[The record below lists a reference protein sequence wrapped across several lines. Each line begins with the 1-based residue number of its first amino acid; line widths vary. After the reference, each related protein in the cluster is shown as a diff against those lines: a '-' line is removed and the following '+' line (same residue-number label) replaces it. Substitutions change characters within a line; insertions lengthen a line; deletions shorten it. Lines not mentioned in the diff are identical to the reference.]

1 VHLGLRARIVVVM
14 AIISALTLAV
24 AAVTLLSPLDRHLQ
38 TNALDNFAVSLRNE
52 RGAVRA
58 LDEDALRA
66 GDQRLARVARLL
78 ARNNSAEVTILG
90 PRGTVLASSD
100 PDDRGAFAGVAAAAR
115 TGHSQ
120 RALTGTDNDKQAE
133 VALPVRTGGHLVIVA
148 ARKTLSDSRAATA
161 VVRRAFTVAAAAG
174 LAGAL
179 LVGLLLASRLA
190 GRILHLRDT
199 ALRVAEIGPDA
210 ELKPDRG
217 RDEIGDLSR
226 AFATMQE
233 RLREQERARR
243 GFVATAS
250 HELRT
255 PLASLS
261 VMLDMVLGDLR
272 ARPADVEGATA
283 QAVNAEAQVQRLS
296 LLAGELLDLSRIDAG
311 IPLRSEPVELLAVLE
326 SVAAE
331 LSVRLQDRPETID
344 LAGDAAT
351 RALGDPG
358 SVAQI
363 LRVLLDNALRH
374 NPAGARVTAEVAGDD
389 ATARV
394 TVTDDGPG
402 VAIGDRERIFERF
415 ARGADATD
423 GGFGLG
429 LAIGRTLARQMDG
442 DLVLE
447 EHAQGAR
454 FTLMLPVVAA
464 ASRDEPSAGGTAP
477 AARGRTPVKP

>member
-1 VHLGLRARIVVVM
+1 
-14 AIISALTLAV
+14 
-24 AAVTLLSPLDRHLQ
+24 
-38 TNALDNFAVSLRNE
+38 
-52 RGAVRA
+52 
-58 LDEDALRA
+58 
-66 GDQRLARVARLL
+66 
-78 ARNNSAEVTILG
+78 
-90 PRGTVLASSD
+90 
-100 PDDRGAFAGVAAAAR
+100 
-115 TGHSQ
+115 
-120 RALTGTDNDKQAE
+120 
-133 VALPVRTGGHLVIVA
+133 
-148 ARKTLSDSRAATA
+148 

-261 VMLDMVLGDLR
+261 VMLDMVLDDLR

-331 LSVRLQDRPETID
+331 LSVRLQDRPGTID

-374 NPAGARVTAEVAGDD
+374 NFAGARVTAEVAGDD

-402 VAIGDRERIFERF
+402 VATGDGERIFERF
-415 ARGADATD
+415 ARGPDATD

-429 LAIGRTLARQMDG
+429 LAIGRALARQMDG

-447 EHAQGAR
+447 ASDQGAR
-454 FTLMLPVVAA
+454 FALILPVPAA
-464 ASRDEPSAGGTAP
+464 ASRDETSVGGAAAP
-477 AARGRTPVKP
+477 AARGRAPVKP